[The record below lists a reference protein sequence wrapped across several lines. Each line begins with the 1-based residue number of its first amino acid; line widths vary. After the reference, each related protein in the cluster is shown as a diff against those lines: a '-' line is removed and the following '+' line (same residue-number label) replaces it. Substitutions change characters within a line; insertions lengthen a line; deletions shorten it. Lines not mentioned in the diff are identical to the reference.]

1 MDSIKL
7 IKTPIQAYK
16 LLLEKTDVDVYKKTR
31 VRVVIEHRA
40 FFCYILRKKFKMTYH
55 AIAIFMRKQSEIN
68 SYDHATA
75 IHAVRQ
81 FDIYKKSS
89 FEYFDKLES
98 HFIIPKHFEYS
109 ELSKLLTVQ
118 KDYTKALQKIN
129 KYEKKIY
136 SNLTDNEIEYR
147 DLDKEQKKQY
157 DERASIVLKSFS
169 WKKPK
174 NEYEIINCGA

>member
-1 MDSIKL
+1 MIY
-7 IKTPIQAYK
+7 T
-16 LLLEKTDVDVYKKTR
+16 KK
-31 VRVVIEHRA
+31 H
-40 FFCYILRKKFKMTYH
+40 
-55 AIAIFMRKQSEIN
+55 
-68 SYDHATA
+68 
-75 IHAVRQ
+75 
-81 FDIYKKSS
+81 
-89 FEYFDKLES
+89 

-118 KDYTKALQKIN
+118 KDYTKALEKIN

-147 DLDKEQKKQY
+147 DLDEAQKKQY

-174 NEYEIINCGA
+174 NEYEIITCAS